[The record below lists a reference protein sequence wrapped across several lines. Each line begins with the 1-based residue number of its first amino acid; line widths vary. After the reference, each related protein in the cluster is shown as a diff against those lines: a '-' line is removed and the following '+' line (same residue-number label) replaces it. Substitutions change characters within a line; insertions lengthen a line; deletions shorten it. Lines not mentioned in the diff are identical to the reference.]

1 MMRKSLGRSGQLK
14 WDFEIYLRIEKINL
28 KRVKNDCRKKSRET
42 LQIMALRWKAVQL
55 S

>member
-28 KRVKNDCRKKSRET
+28 KRVKNDCRKKVAKLFRLWRYDEK
-42 LQIMALRWKAVQL
+42 QYN
-55 S
+55 